1 MSSNKLQE
9 SADEKLLWCDKNK
22 MKINGQ
28 KTKEMVIN
36 FAQSSEHIPT
46 LEIGGEKIEKVSHTK
61 LLGVTI
67 CDNLSWD
74 AHISSITAKASQRLY
89 FLRILKGANIS
100 MDKFL
105 SIYCSLVRPVVEYAC
120 QVWHGGLSKEQSN
133 SVENIQERALKIIM
147 PDATYELALQVAELP
162 TLASRRLDMCKKL
175 FTEIQDDNHRLH
187 HLLLPI
193 KTHRHNICDGN
204 KYELPKVLSRT
215 RKSFINWCLY
225 NLQ

>member
-1 MSSNKLQE
+1 M
-9 SADEKLLWCDKNK
+9 
-22 MKINGQ
+22 
-28 KTKEMVIN
+28 
-36 FAQSSEHIPT
+36 
-46 LEIGGEKIEKVSHTK
+46 SHTK

-89 FLRILKGANIS
+89 FLRILKRANIS

-105 SIYCSLVRPVVEYAC
+105 SIYCSLVWPVVEYAC
-120 QVWHGGLSKEQSN
+120 QVLHGGLSKEQSN

-147 PDATYELALQVAELP
+147 PDATYELAELP

-187 HLLLPI
+187 HLLPPI
-193 KTHRHNICDGN
+193 KTHRH